1 MPLGQI
7 TIPHAF
13 VAVTTVTGQQF
24 DDNFNALATAIDS
37 PFLSSNYL
45 VDTGS
50 ANTYTVA
57 FGTGIVP
64 SYTAGL
70 QVQMLV
76 SNTNTIAS
84 TLNVNGLGV
93 KNILLLGSA
102 LTAGAMVAGTIVLLQ
117 YDGTQFQ
124 LLNASTTTSVN
135 TFAIN
140 GNQIGGYHNRAI
152 NSGFP
157 ISQIN
162 GNTAMNVPVG
172 NGATTASWFGSAGA
186 ASQVYLVDGF
196 YTLAAGTGAGATQ
209 QRIAGAGQD
218 QYQIQITGATGITGL
233 SFGQRIETANSYDLN
248 GTTVSFSVELTNSL
262 LTSVTWTAYYAT
274 TTADTW
280 GIVGAYTRTQIA
292 TGVFTVSGALGTYS
306 AQIAVPSAATKG
318 FEIVLTVGAQTSG
331 TWTIGEWQIEQGS
344 VATAFEFARYDDQLK
359 WCQRYLPVWFGAG
372 TVSMIA
378 NGFLNSTSTGI
389 VNLVHPVPTR
399 IAPTNLAS
407 SALSGFHLSGATIAS
422 AVTVMGVVY
431 NPTTLLT
438 SIIITGT
445 GTPYTAN
452 QPAMLYIDSAAGFIA
467 LTGCQL

>member
-1 MPLGQI
+1 
-7 TIPHAF
+7 
-13 VAVTTVTGQQF
+13 
-24 DDNFNALATAIDS
+24 
-37 PFLSSNYL
+37 
-45 VDTGS
+45 
-50 ANTYTVA
+50 
-57 FGTGIVP
+57 
-64 SYTAGL
+64 
-70 QVQMLV
+70 MLV

-359 WCQRYLPVWFGAG
+359 WCQRMVRKLGGAAPSDLVPYG
-372 TVSMIA
+372 IATAGPQIAIA
-378 NGFLNSTSTGI
+378 NLF
-389 VNLVHPVPTR
+389 
-399 IAPTNLAS
+399 
-407 SALSGFHLSGATIAS
+407 
-422 AVTVMGVVY
+422 Y
-431 NPTTLLT
+431 NDMRANPIG
-438 SIIITGT
+438 SIIGT
-445 GTPYTAN
+445 WSVTNSGQPYVNAVGVN
-452 QPAMLYIDSAAGFIA
+452 SISIGIISSAAGPFNANTTGATTYILLQA
-467 LTGCQL
+467 LL